1 MIDQV
6 GQDEVVVHDKTFVPY
21 ISPEEIDKRVKELGA
36 AIVRDCGDKQPLFI
50 VVLNGA
56 FMFASDLIK
65 EVPID
70 CQVTFTKLASYQGQ
84 TSTGVVREVAA
95 IDIDVKDRTVIV
107 VEDIVDTGN
116 TLHHYLKDLK
126 SRGAKEIKIASL
138 LNKPEALQHS
148 ITIDY
153 LGFKIDNKFVIGYGL
168 DYDYKGRNF
177 KGIYQLK

>member
-6 GQDEVVVHDKTFVPY
+6 GQNEVVVHDKTFVPY

-70 CQVTFTKLASYQGQ
+70 CQVTFT
-84 TSTGVVREVAA
+84 
-95 IDIDVKDRTVIV
+95 
-107 VEDIVDTGN
+107 
-116 TLHHYLKDLK
+116 
-126 SRGAKEIKIASL
+126 ASL
-138 LNKPEALQHS
+138 LSRA
-148 ITIDY
+148 D
-153 LGFKIDNKFVIGYGL
+153 
-168 DYDYKGRNF
+168 
-177 KGIYQLK
+177 IYWCCSRSGSHRY